1 MAFDSR
7 VKGDGTL
14 QCAVCRCII
23 TDGRRIRIPDYL
35 GDAPIC
41 KDCSERFYKNRTE
54 KLDIALYENAVEAAT
69 LHRTAEILEN
79 DRMFRIREPE
89 IGYEYPVID
98 TTIAETLRDTLLWLL
113 LCVILMGLLVLFGSK
128 SYPDGLDVSASAFLL
143 RMGAAGGSVLFAAR
157 TLLTLVHGMVRG
169 MSHTRRLVL
178 LLRILVL
185 AAAAAGAAFLF

>member
-41 KDCSERFYKNRTE
+41 KDCSERFFKNRAE
-54 KLDIALYENAVEAAT
+54 KLDIALHENAVEAAT

-79 DRMFRIREPE
+79 DRLFHIREPE

-98 TTIAETLRDTLLWLL
+98 TTIAETIRETLLWLL
-113 LCVILMGLLVLFGSK
+113 LCGALMGLPALLGAK
-128 SYPDGLDVSASAFLL
+128 SYPAGLDVSLSAFLL

-169 MSHTRRLVL
+169 MGHTRRLVL